1 MISIKAELYGQGS
14 SNAIVRMP
22 GRQRPGVLVQGDS
35 LAALVGSVQQ
45 AEAGHDALDLFPQRL
60 PPQARP
66 QIPGTSRRYG
76 LTSLS

>member
-35 LAALVGSVQQ
+35 LV
-45 AEAGHDALDLFPQRL
+45 
-60 PPQARP
+60 
-66 QIPGTSRRYG
+66 SRASS
-76 LTSLS
+76 SLKKSSE